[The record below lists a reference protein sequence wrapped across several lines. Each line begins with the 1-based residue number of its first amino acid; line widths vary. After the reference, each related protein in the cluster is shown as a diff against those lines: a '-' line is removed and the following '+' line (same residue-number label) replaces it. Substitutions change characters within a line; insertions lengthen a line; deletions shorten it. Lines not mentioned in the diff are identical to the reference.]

1 MKSYSIE
8 FREKIVKAYFQGN
21 TSIRKVA
28 ARFSVAKSFVQKL
41 LSIHKCQ
48 GSLEPKKPG
57 GAMKGALYGT
67 EVQLQA
73 MVERYPDAT
82 LLEYCE
88 YWGENHHQWVSKSAM
103 CRALQKQKLTVKKNI
118 TQRSRENRKSPKLE
132 N

>member
-57 GAMKGALYGT
+57 GAMKGALYGM

-103 CRALQKQKLTVKKNI
+103 CRALQKQKLTVKK
-118 TQRSRENRKSPKLE
+118 THHAVTKGKQQESET
-132 N
+132 

>member
-21 TSIRKVA
+21 TSVRKVA
-28 ARFSVAKSFVQKL
+28 ALFSVAKSFVQKL
-41 LSIHKCQ
+41 LSIHKSQ

-57 GAMKGALYGT
+57 GAMKGALYGM

-73 MVERYPDAT
+73 VEQYPDAT

-88 YWGENHHQWVSKSAM
+88 YWGENYHQWVSKSAM
-103 CRALQKQKLTVKKNI
+103 CRALQQQKLTVKKNI
-118 TQRSRENRKSPKLE
+118 TQ
-132 N
+132 